1 MKTYT
6 GTQPV
11 KAGYYFNAREW
22 TLKVV
27 EAPTGVLP
35 GDATTKYVRVPAL
48 AMLVLAPIMGLVF
61 VVLLPFLGL
70 AVLIEQGWRK
80 AVPLL
85 RARHAAGTT
94 RTAKAAAGLRR

>member
-1 MKTYT
+1 MTTYT

-22 TLKVV
+22 TLAAI
-27 EAPTGVLP
+27 EATTGVLP
-35 GDATTKYVRVPAL
+35 GDATVKYVRVPAL

-80 AVPLL
+80 ALPHL
-85 RARHAAGTT
+85 RARHTVATT
-94 RTAKAAAGLRR
+94 RTAKAAADLRR